1 MRTLIVVESHWGNTG
16 DIAHA
21 IAEGLTGSGRVDV
34 VNVDDAPMELAGVD
48 LLLVG
53 GPTHAFTM
61 SRPASR
67 HDARMRGAASTPS
80 RGIREWLAL
89 VEDAARDVQVALFDT
104 RVASL
109 KALPGSAA
117 AAAARV
123 VRSAGIP
130 LTQRPTSFYV
140 EGMTGPLVAGELDR
154 ARAWGRAFVVE
165 PLLAPS
171 A

>member
-34 VNVDDAPMELAGVD
+34 VNVDDAPTELAGV
-48 LLLVG
+48 
-53 GPTHAFTM
+53 
-61 SRPASR
+61 
-67 HDARMRGAASTPS
+67 
-80 RGIREWLAL
+80 
-89 VEDAARDVQVALFDT
+89 QVAPFDT

-109 KALPGSAA
+109 TALPGSAA

-154 ARAWGRAFVVE
+154 ARAWGRAFMVE
-165 PLLAPS
+165 PLLVPS